1 MYRMKYSFVVAGVTL
16 SLAMAAGASNAPV
29 TPSANPKTGVEKPVT
44 NDYLTISFKTID
56 NHDSTL
62 SAFAGKVVL
71 IVNVAS
77 KCGNTPQYKGL
88 EQLYE
93 KYKSS
98 GLVVVGFPAN
108 NFGQQEPGTDAEI
121 KTFCATK
128 YAVTFP
134 MMAKVSV
141 KGDDIHPLFRWLT
154 EKSPLPGEIKWN
166 FSKFLLDKEGRLVAR
181 FPTEVEPLD
190 TQITSKIDAALK

>member
-1 MYRMKYSFVVAGVTL
+1 MIMSVLVVLGCV
-16 SLAMAAGASNAPV
+16 ASAE
-29 TPSANPKTGVEKPVT
+29 PSAKPQRTGDSIVMT
-44 NDYLTISFKTID
+44 ANHLTIAFKTID
-56 NHDSTL
+56 GHDCSL
-62 SAFAGKVVL
+62 SAFAGKAVL

-77 KCGNTPQYKGL
+77 KCGYTPQYKGL

-93 KYKSS
+93 KYKTS

-108 NFGQQEPGTDAEI
+108 NFGKQEPGTDAEI
-121 KTFCATK
+121 KTFCEIK

-141 KGDDIHPLFRWLT
+141 KGGDIHPLFRWLT

-166 FSKFLLDKEGRLVAR
+166 FGKFLLDKEGRLIAR
-181 FPTEVEPLD
+181 FPSEVEPLD
-190 TQITSKIDAALK
+190 TQLTSKIDAALK

>member
-1 MYRMKYSFVVAGVTL
+1 MNQPAKL
-16 SLAMAAGASNAPV
+16 LLNLIASIALCCSAPAEPNAK
-29 TPSANPKTGVEKPVT
+29 SENTGEPNT
-44 NDYLTISFKTID
+44 MIASHLTIPFRTID
-56 NHDSTL
+56 GHDSTL

-93 KYKSS
+93 KYKPS

-108 NFGQQEPGTDAEI
+108 NFGQQEPGTNAEI
-121 KTFCATK
+121 KTFCETK

-154 EKSPLPGEIKWN
+154 ADSPFPGEIKWN
-166 FSKFLLDKEGRLVAR
+166 FGKFLLDKEGRLIAR
-181 FPTEVEPLD
+181 FPPEVEPLD
-190 TQITSKIDAALK
+190 SQVTSSIVAALK

>member
-1 MYRMKYSFVVAGVTL
+1 MIKARNSILTWLVILLVAMTA
-16 SLAMAAGASNAPV
+16 LAGPYPDSPPKEKAKTM
-29 TPSANPKTGVEKPVT
+29 TPN
-44 NDYLTISFKTID
+44 YLQETFKTID
-56 NHDSTL
+56 GHDTTL
-62 SAFAGKVVL
+62 AAFAGKAVL

-77 KCGNTPQYKGL
+77 KCGSTPQYKGL
-88 EQLYE
+88 EELYQ

-108 NFGQQEPGTDAEI
+108 NFGKQEPGTNAEI
-121 KTFCATK
+121 KTFCETK

-141 KGDDIHPLFRWLT
+141 KGEDIHPLFDWLT
-154 EKSPLPGEIKWN
+154 TKSPLPGEIKWN
-166 FSKFLLDKEGRLVAR
+166 FSKFLLDKDGRLVAR

-190 TQITSKIDAALK
+190 SQITSKVSALLK

>member
-1 MYRMKYSFVVAGVTL
+1 MKYSFVIACVTL
-16 SLAMAAGASNAPV
+16 SLAMAASAGNAPV
-29 TPSANPKTGVEKPVT
+29 TPSANQKTGVEKPVT
-44 NDYLTISFKTID
+44 NDYLTIPLKTID
-56 NHDSTL
+56 GHDSTL
-62 SAFAGKVVL
+62 SSFAGKAVL

-77 KCGNTPQYKGL
+77 KCGYTPQYKGL

-93 KYKSS
+93 KYKFS

-108 NFGQQEPGTDAEI
+108 NFGQQEPGTAAEI
-121 KTFCATK
+121 KTFCETK

-166 FSKFLLDKEGRLVAR
+166 FSKFLLDKRGRLVAR
-181 FPTEVEPLD
+181 FPSEVEPLD
-190 TQITSKIDAALK
+190 TQITSKILAALK

>member
-1 MYRMKYSFVVAGVTL
+1 MLAAVTAFAGL
-16 SLAMAAGASNAPV
+16 P
-29 TPSANPKTGVEKPVT
+29 PDSANKEKAKTMT
-44 NDYLTISFKTID
+44 TDYLHSSFKTID
-56 NHDSTL
+56 GNDSTL
-62 SAFAGKVVL
+62 AAFAGKAVL

-77 KCGNTPQYKGL
+77 ECGSTPQYKGL
-88 EQLYE
+88 EQLYQ

-98 GLVVVGFPAN
+98 GLVVLGFPAN
-108 NFGQQEPGTDAEI
+108 NFGKQEPGTNAEI
-121 KTFCATK
+121 KTFCETK

-141 KGDDIHPLFRWLT
+141 KGDDIHPLFGWLT
-154 EKSPLPGEIKWN
+154 QKSPLPGEIKWN

-190 TQITSKIDAALK
+190 PQITSRVAAVLK